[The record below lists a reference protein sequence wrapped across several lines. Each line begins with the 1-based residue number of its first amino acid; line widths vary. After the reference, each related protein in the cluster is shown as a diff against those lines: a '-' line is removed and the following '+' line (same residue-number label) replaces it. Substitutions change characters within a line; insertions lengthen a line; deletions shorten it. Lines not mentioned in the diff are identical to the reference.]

1 VGADQGAG
9 IEHKDQQ
16 PLFKRHFRL

>member
-1 VGADQGAG
+1 VGADQSAG